1 MENLQQID
9 ARVEGYV
16 VKRLQRMNR
25 LASETSR
32 DPRNP
37 QGVRHLYADA
47 VTALLAGLMSGRR
60 SLRDVEK
67 LSARLGLGR
76 HGRGLSDGALTHLL
90 ERCDEQHF
98 DAMVVRTV
106 KDMNRRGELSH
117 PGLGQHWASIDG
129 KYSCLDH
136 HCGGLGQK
144 FLSDDGV
151 YWRAGVLR
159 AVLISAPSRPALG
172 QRAMGPVE
180 TTETD
185 PDKVKHTGEI
195 TNLPLLVAALRNGY
209 GDLVSNFVLDAG
221 LWSKD
226 VFLSMDA
233 QGFGLVCGLKK
244 NKPDLFAEVERVLKI
259 ERQRSPAQA
268 ETDWESYRSSLIR
281 RRIWRTTALDGWN
294 GWTHLRQAV
303 VVEQTTRERGPD
315 GKPTGKETT
324 ELRYF
329 ISNATTG
336 MVNPRQMLAL
346 IRQHWSIENDCN
358 WTFDLQ
364 FAEDDGAWC
373 TTNKAIFALGAL
385 RMVAY
390 NMLQHLRK
398 AHVQVIAKSGK
409 ATPRPWRDLYET
421 VHARLLALG
430 TGLGVLLHGA
440 VVMRPASWG
449 TPAASRRPASA

>member
-9 ARVEGYV
+9 ARVETYV
-16 VKRLQRMNR
+16 LKRLQRMSR
-25 LASETSR
+25 LAAEWSSDPR
-32 DPRNP
+32 DP
-37 QGVRHLYADA
+37 QGIRHSYVDV
-47 VTALLAGLMSGRR
+47 VTALLAGLISGRR

-67 LSARLGLGR
+67 LSTRLGLR
-76 HGRGLSDGALTHLL
+76 RRGGGISDGALTHVLGL
-90 ERCDEQHF
+90 CDAGHF
-98 DAMVVRTV
+98 DAMVVRTI
-106 KDMNRRGELSH
+106 KDMNRRGELPH
-117 PGLGQHWASIDG
+117 PGLGQHWTSIDG
-129 KYSCLDH
+129 KYSCTDH

-144 FLSDDGV
+144 FVSDDGV

-159 AVLISAPSRPALG
+159 AVMISVPSRPALG

-185 PDKVKHTGEI
+185 PEKVKHTGEI
-195 TNLPLLVAALRNGY
+195 TNLPHLVAKLRDDY
-209 GDLVSNFVLDAG
+209 GDMVSNFVLDAG

-244 NKPDLFAEVERVLKI
+244 NKPDLFAEVERVLRI
-259 ERQRSPAQA
+259 ERQRRPAQA
-268 ETDWESYRSSLIR
+268 ETNWESYRNGWIR

-303 VVEQTTRERGPD
+303 VVEQTTRERGHD

-346 IRQHWSIENDCN
+346 VRQHWGIENDCN

-373 TTNKAIFALGAL
+373 TKNKAIFALGAL

-390 NMLQHLRK
+390 NLLQHLRK
-398 AHVQVIAKSGK
+398 AHVQVVAKSGK
-409 ATPRPWRDLYET
+409 ASPRPWRDLCET

-430 TGLGVLLHGA
+430 TGLRALLRGA
-440 VVMRPASWG
+440 MVRPPASRAPPTAPLRPAI
-449 TPAASRRPASA
+449 A